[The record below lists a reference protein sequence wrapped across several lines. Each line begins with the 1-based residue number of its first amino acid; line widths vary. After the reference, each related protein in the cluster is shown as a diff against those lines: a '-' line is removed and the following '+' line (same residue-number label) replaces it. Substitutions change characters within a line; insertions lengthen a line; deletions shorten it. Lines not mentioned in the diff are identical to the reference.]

1 MSASSLHGQMSK
13 IASANNTA
21 IISVKSY
28 IVIYTL
34 AYDTDQQMDMA
45 SVESPQTTSV
55 VTPQMITTNIKYY
68 IIR

>member
-1 MSASSLHGQMSK
+1 MSK

-21 IISVKSY
+21 IMTVKSY

-34 AYDTDQQMDMA
+34 AFDTDQQMDMA

>member
-1 MSASSLHGQMSK
+1 MSK

-21 IISVKSY
+21 IMTVKSY

>member
-1 MSASSLHGQMSK
+1 M
-13 IASANNTA
+13 T
-21 IISVKSY
+21 VKSY

>member
-21 IISVKSY
+21 IMTVKSY

>member
-21 IISVKSY
+21 IMTVKSY

-34 AYDTDQQMDMA
+34 AFDTDQQMDMA

>member
-1 MSASSLHGQMSK
+1 MSK